1 MIPMA
6 CTHRPEVFDLHQRN
20 TLSNL
25 QDLDGA
31 EGSTSTP
38 LLGILGFL
46 AIHCG
51 QAVSLLQSGENE
63 VMISTVSGQNAM

>member
-20 TLSNL
+20 TQLNL

-46 AIHCG
+46 AIHYG
-51 QAVSLLQSGENE
+51 RAV
-63 VMISTVSGQNAM
+63 